1 MSPKKGIEKRWNQI
15 KKKLNFVKKYW
26 VRYLMTVEELEQTKK
41 MKKNEECF
49 DRSVYKN
56 QWMGVRLYGN
66 LSMMFWVEMCL

>member
-1 MSPKKGIEKRWNQI
+1 MSEILDDSGGTWTNKKDE
-15 KKKLNFVKKYW
+15 
-26 VRYLMTVEELEQTKK
+26 
-41 MKKNEECF
+41 KNEECF